1 MKLRSENCPIEV
13 KTNTN
18 TGKQAI
24 NPALSSRLRVIL
36 KVLPLLIYFM
46 IRSTVNV
53 NAAKNIANGKIS
65 ITIGIC

>member
-24 NPALSSRLRVIL
+24 NPALSSRLL
-36 KVLPLLIYFM
+36 
-46 IRSTVNV
+46 S
-53 NAAKNIANGKIS
+53 NIKSFA
-65 ITIGIC
+65 ITDIFHD